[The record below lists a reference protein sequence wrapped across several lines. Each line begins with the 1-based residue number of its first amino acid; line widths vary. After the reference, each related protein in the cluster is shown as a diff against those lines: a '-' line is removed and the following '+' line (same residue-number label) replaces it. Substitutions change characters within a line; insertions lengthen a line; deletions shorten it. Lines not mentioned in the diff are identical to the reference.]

1 MRVIVLS
8 VLALAVLLLAPLAVY
23 PVVLMTVLCF
33 ALFAASFNLL
43 LGYVGLLS
51 FGHAMFFGG
60 GAYITGYLVR
70 DLHWPMELGLIGTVL
85 FAMAVG
91 VLLGSIAIRR
101 QGIYFAMITLAF
113 AQMIYFIFLQSPFTG
128 GENGMQN
135 IPRTPFL
142 GLLPVESPLSFYYV
156 ILGLT
161 AVGLFFVYR
170 VVHSPFGEL
179 LKAIRDNT
187 MRVDSL
193 GFDVNRHKV
202 LAFALA
208 SALAALAGGMKALV
222 FQFATLADCGW
233 VVSGEVILM
242 ALLGGLGTF
251 SGPLFGAAI
260 IVLLNDALASFAEWA
275 LVLQGVIFLFVL
287 MFLRSGFAGLLK
299 KLKIVD
305 LP

>member
-1 MRVIVLS
+1 MRSTFLLLLVTL
-8 VLALAVLLLAPLAVY
+8 LALAAPFAVY
-23 PVVLMTVLCF
+23 PVLLMTVLCF

-70 DLHWPMELGLIGTVL
+70 DLGWPMELGLLGTAL
-85 FAMAVG
+85 FALVVG

-113 AQMIYFIFLQSPFTG
+113 SQMIYFIFLQAPFTG

-142 GLLPVESPLSFYYV
+142 GFIPVETAFSFYYV
-156 ILGLT
+156 VLALT
-161 AVGLFFVYR
+161 VAGLFLIYR
-170 VVHSPFGEL
+170 IVHSPFGEL
-179 LKAIRDNT
+179 LKAIRDNA

-202 LAFALA
+202 LAFALSA
-208 SALAALAGGMKALV
+208 SLAALAGGMKALV
-222 FQFATLADCGW
+222 FQFATLADSSWG
-233 VVSGEVILM
+233 VSGEVILM

-251 SGPLFGAAI
+251 SGPLFGAGI
-260 IVLLNDALASFAEWA
+260 IILLTDTLAGTGEWA
-275 LVLQGVIFLFVL
+275 LVLQGVIFLIVLLFFRTGFVGL
-287 MFLRSGFAGLLK
+287 MK
-299 KLKIVD
+299 KLKIID